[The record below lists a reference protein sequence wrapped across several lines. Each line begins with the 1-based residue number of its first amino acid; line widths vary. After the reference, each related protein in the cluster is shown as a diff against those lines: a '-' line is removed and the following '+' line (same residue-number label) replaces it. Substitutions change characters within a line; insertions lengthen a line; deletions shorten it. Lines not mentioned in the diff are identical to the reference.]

1 MHQVGLEQYLKI
13 CNFFFFLARIGRA
26 SLTDGEVA
34 GWLKRTPNR
43 RYGSTKLFRN
53 LHDKGTVWA
62 SIMSAI
68 LLWKADMHS
77 LLEQITIAYIHLQIV
92 YKIGA
97 IDFILGKW
105 ILTILLERKASTFL
119 TYWCLNMKITRSFL
133 FPVCLFIKV
142 LKLISV
148 LKVLLL

>member
-1 MHQVGLEQYLKI
+1 MHQVDLYLKI
-13 CNFFFFLARIGRA
+13 YNFFLARIGRA
-26 SLTDGEVA
+26 SLADGEVA

-77 LLEQITIAYIHLQIV
+77 ISSRVDYNCLH
-92 YKIGA
+92 
-97 IDFILGKW
+97 
-105 ILTILLERKASTFL
+105 TFTDSL
-119 TYWCLNMKITRSFL
+119 
-133 FPVCLFIKV
+133 
-142 LKLISV
+142 
-148 LKVLLL
+148 